1 MIESVEVMYFIII
14 IHYLGTSTKDDE
26 ERVSEAD
33 AEMWWCQYAGEIL
46 VLLYSSHTAALTWP
60 PSTTVPAQTS
70 HLM

>member
-46 VLLYSSHTAALTWP
+46 VLLYSSHTAALT
-60 PSTTVPAQTS
+60 
-70 HLM
+70 